1 MLSFAGFITGMNAPN
16 LTRAVIWG
24 FVYSF
29 EVMTQFMG
37 RLARVPGQSGTCSFI
52 TFPDAVSMFSRN
64 TSDSKEIASALH
76 SKVELDNITFNTL
89 HHDSTVDSEQPL
101 GSVPSLKDLRV
112 AVAGT
117 KTFVVTGTNSLFQ
130 SLPRSLLS
138 LMRTTAGAKNSCGW
152 VQDAFCV
159 VQSHHTQLIRAQNYT
174 VDAISVDGTDIRDQ
188 NARKN
193 LKPFKCLTNFAA
205 GAKFVRKL
213 LSMQILAVV
222 IH

>member
-117 KTFVVTGTNSLFQ
+117 KKFVVTGTN
-130 SLPRSLLS
+130 
-138 LMRTTAGAKNSCGW
+138 
-152 VQDAFCV
+152 
-159 VQSHHTQLIRAQNYT
+159 
-174 VDAISVDGTDIRDQ
+174 
-188 NARKN
+188 
-193 LKPFKCLTNFAA
+193 
-205 GAKFVRKL
+205 
-213 LSMQILAVV
+213 
-222 IH
+222 